1 MTGFAL
7 QALRAAVLAGA
18 MTLALPALAGYPL
31 SGKWT
36 YDDVEGKGPAK
47 TCGKRQMEFLA
58 EQRKDTEGS
67 VRGFRFVKFEPIGA
81 ETWRITDEFVNG
93 QVRGRVTFTVTRTDE
108 DHINVKM
115 SVGNG
120 NFKLRRCA

>member
-1 MTGFAL
+1 MSGFAF
-7 QALRAAVLAGA
+7 QALRAATLAGA
-18 MTLALPALAGYPL
+18 MMVALPALAGYPL

-47 TCGKRQMEFLA
+47 VCGKRQMEFLG
-58 EQRKDTEGS
+58 EQRKDTEGG
-67 VRGFRFVKFEPIGA
+67 VHAYRFVKFEPIGT
-81 ETWRITDEFVNG
+81 ETWRVTDEFFNAMI
-93 QVRGRVTFTVTRTDE
+93 RGRVTFTVTRTDE

-115 SVGNG
+115 AVGGG